1 MIKKTFQDEVDVL
14 KFQREKLHKL
24 NKNYS
29 DLNDEIDNLEEKLQE
44 FMKSKN
50 IENLEINEELL
61 KSKNNEISNEKKNE
75 LPNKSF
81 NDLVHEANLEG

>member
-1 MIKKTFQDEVDVL
+1 
-14 KFQREKLHKL
+14 
-24 NKNYS
+24 
-29 DLNDEIDNLEEKLQE
+29 
-44 FMKSKN
+44 MKSKN

-81 NDLVHEANLEG
+81 NDLVHEANLEGYSNVDILEVATKKKN